1 MDNKMDETQLLDA
14 VERYL
19 RGEMTVQERTYLEEL
34 RKANPEVDQMVVE
47 HTFFLNEVSKHS
59 DTKNFKHSLHEVESK
74 LTEEGIINKTQLK
87 GKAKI
92 VYFWNRYKRTAAVA
106 ASIAGIV
113 SLFNLGLTF
122 FYNNKT
128 SPQAITELS
137 RQVNDLKKDQ
147 NLTNKE
153 LNAVKAAVR
162 KVSPN
167 ATPKAGGTGFLIDGK
182 GYLITNAHVLKGK
195 TIIATNDKGQQFLAK
210 VCMKDEIRDIAVLKI
225 DDKDFKPFGALPYSI
240 GRSVNLAE
248 PVYTMGYPKEEIVY
262 GEGYLSSVTGYKSDT
277 LTYQISIAADH
288 GNSGSPILNKN
299 GDIIGILTDKSEG
312 GSVFAVKSLYIFKAV
327 DNLKKDADFADIK
340 LASNNTI
347 KKLIREEQVKK
358 VNDCVFLIKSYE

>member
-1 MDNKMDETQLLDA
+1 MDYKMDETQLLDA

-19 RGEMTVQERTYLEEL
+19 RGEMTEQERTYLEEL
-34 RKANPEVDQMVVE
+34 RKTNPEVDQMVVE

-74 LTEEGIINKTQLK
+74 LAEEGIINKTQLK

-122 FYNNKT
+122 FYSNKT
-128 SPQAITELS
+128 SPQAITDLS
-137 RQVNDLKKDQ
+137 RELAVLKQGQKE
-147 NLTNKE
+147 TNKV
-153 LNAVKAAVR
+153 LNGVISKI
-162 KVSPN
+162 KIDPK
-167 ATPKAGGTGFLIDGK
+167 ATPKSGGTGFLIDAQ

-195 TIIATNDKGQQFLAK
+195 TIIATNDKGQQFLAR

-225 DDKDFKPFGALPYSI
+225 DDKDFKPYGALPYSI

-248 PVYTMGYPKEEIVY
+248 PIYTMGYPKDEIVY
-262 GEGYLSSVTGYKSDT
+262 GEGYLSSITGYKSDT

-288 GNSGSPILNKN
+288 GNSGGPILNKN
-299 GDIIGILTDKSEG
+299 GDVIGILTDKSEG

-327 DNLKKDADFADIK
+327 DNLKKEADFADIK
-340 LASNNTI
+340 LTSNNTI
-347 KKLIREEQVKK
+347 KNLIREQQVKK